1 MVENFAKWPSERGQ
15 TAKVRSS
22 EGCEGMEFPW
32 RWISGTIFT
41 NLDVIWGMSDERYYF
56 IHFERRR
63 GGMISKQA
71 FVGATARAG
80 STPRR

>member
-32 RWISGTIFT
+32 QWISGTIFT
-41 NLDVIWGMSDERYYF
+41 NLDVIWGMSGQIYGTQRICSCSGRQQYDN
-56 IHFERRR
+56 ISR
-63 GGMISKQA
+63 GLQCW
-71 FVGATARAG
+71 
-80 STPRR
+80 

>member
-41 NLDVIWGMSDERYYF
+41 NLDVVWGCPINCAGVNTDWCP
-56 IHFERRR
+56 
-63 GGMISKQA
+63 A
-71 FVGATARAG
+71 ATAPG
-80 STPRR
+80 

>member
-41 NLDVIWGMSDERYYF
+41 NLDVIWGMSANKLF
-56 IHFERRR
+56 
-63 GGMISKQA
+63 
-71 FVGATARAG
+71 
-80 STPRR
+80 

>member
-22 EGCEGMEFPW
+22 EACEGMEFPW

-41 NLDVIWGMSDERYYF
+41 NLDVIWGMSVSLTDCRSLL
-56 IHFERRR
+56 RSGSLR
-63 GGMISKQA
+63 GPPVPA
-71 FVGATARAG
+71 
-80 STPRR
+80 PP